1 MSAGSKHDIWGVFG
15 AFSGRFG
22 SVQFVCSHQERFT
35 GIWLPDKAG
44 LTQTARCSVSK
55 PAQFL
60 PSTSGL
66 ETFKVQFPKYF
77 GLFAATRPCCR
88 PQAFPVPPTAVE
100 KTQLGSWRLHFPGLG
115 IEFLG
120 KFLDVCLRLFCHRRS
135 SLGKVIFGRLF
146 WEIGRRLG
154 EGLSFY
160 GETTELCPSYQWF

>member
-1 MSAGSKHDIWGVFG
+1 MEPVSAGSKRGIWGVFG

-66 ETFKVQFPKYF
+66 ETFKIQFPKYF

-88 PQAFPVPPTAVE
+88 PQAFPAPPHRWKKHSWGAGGCIS
-100 KTQLGSWRLHFPGLG
+100 QALGSNFWVNFLTCACVCSATDGPRWESHFW
-115 IEFLG
+115 EVKLG
-120 KFLDVCLRLFCHRRS
+120 KER
-135 SLGKVIFGRLF
+135 G
-146 WEIGRRLG
+146 
-154 EGLSFY
+154 
-160 GETTELCPSYQWF
+160 